1 MSHITALFSW
11 IGRKAILYVALFVAI
26 LVFAVWTSGDIGA
39 WWKRAPQF
47 HAEQIDGLETI
58 VESVEQQ
65 RAVFQSDLD
74 RAEAQAQRQ
83 SVQQLDR
90 SIESATIELQSVQA
104 AKPNDTQTIFSR
116 YTLDLD
122 AIRAEEERKLREVF
136 LTQKIR
142 GLERA
147 RDAASDYEN
156 AIAIA
161 ARSINQQRS
170 QIIERREYFRGLV
183 ESKYDV
189 YKRYNNDCV
198 NADRR
203 LRDFDQSQLQRSLD
217 YLPFRD
223 RHHIIVKERDRKC
236 GEAHAA
242 RQSWESAKAG
252 QQRWQAARVGARR
265 QITRAQAWIENDLPN
280 TSATLADRIEVER
293 ERAANTADA
302 RVKRL
307 WARYDGPSIVKKAL
321 IALGLFIAMPFL
333 IRLFC
338 YFALAPVAM
347 SRDAI
352 RLRVPDAH
360 PMQASQV
367 ESSAPSV
374 AIRLASGEELL
385 VRQDYL
391 QTSSHAGSKGT
402 QWWLDW
408 RKPFTSIA
416 TGLTFLTRIRG
427 DGEVTTVSAVKD
439 GLAEVTIL
447 DLPSGAA
454 CVLQPRAIAAVAK
467 PIRRRLLITSHWRLG
482 SLNAWLTMQLRYLV
496 FHGPARLI
504 LKGGRGIRI
513 EPAEQGRIFG
523 QDQLVGFSADLAY
536 SVSRTE
542 TFWPYFFGR
551 EQLLKDRILG
561 GNGVLIIE
569 EAPYTARRGE
579 VRKGLEGM
587 IDAGMKVFGM

>member
-1 MSHITALFSW
+1 MSVIRALLSW
-11 IGRKAILYVALFVAI
+11 IGRKAILYTAIFTAI
-26 LVFAVWTSGDIGA
+26 LVFAVWTSGDVGA

-47 HAEQIDGLETI
+47 HAQQIKVLET
-58 VESVEQQ
+58 VAASVEEQ
-65 RAVFQSDLD
+65 RTAFQSDLAH
-74 RAEAQAQRQ
+74 AEAQAQRQ
-83 SVQQLDR
+83 TVQQLNR
-90 SIESATIELQSVQA
+90 SIESATVELQSVQA
-104 AKPNDTQTIFSR
+104 AKPADTELLFSR

-122 AIRAEEERKLREVF
+122 AIREEEQRKLREAF
-136 LTQKIR
+136 LTQKIQ

-147 RDAASDYEN
+147 REAASDYQTELTN
-156 AIAIA
+156 AT
-161 ARSINQQRS
+161 RSFKEQRDRIIKQQQKVQS
-170 QIIERREYFRGLV
+170 LV
-183 ESKYDV
+183 ETTRNSYV
-189 YKRYNNDCV
+189 NNRDECV
-198 NADRR
+198 DAGQR
-203 LRDFDQSQLQRSLD
+203 LRNFDRSRWQRSLD

-223 RHHIIVKERDRKC
+223 RHQKLLSERDREC
-236 GEAHAA
+236 GEARKAF
-242 RQSWESAKAG
+242 QSWESAKAR
-252 QQRWQAARVGARR
+252 QQRWQAVRVGAQR
-265 QITRAQAWIENDLPN
+265 QVIRAQAWIEDDLPE
-280 TSATLADRIEVER
+280 TSAALVDRIEVER
-293 ERAANTADA
+293 DRAANTADA

-321 IALGLFIAMPFL
+321 IALGLIIVMPFL

-338 YFALAPVAM
+338 YFVLAPIAM
-347 SRDAI
+347 RRDAI

-360 PMQASQV
+360 AMQAAPA
-367 ESSAPSV
+367 ERSAPSV
-374 AIRLASGEELL
+374 AVRLSSGEELL

-467 PIRRRLLITSHWRLG
+467 PIKRRLLITSHWRLG

-587 IDAGMKVFGM
+587 IDAGMKVFGL